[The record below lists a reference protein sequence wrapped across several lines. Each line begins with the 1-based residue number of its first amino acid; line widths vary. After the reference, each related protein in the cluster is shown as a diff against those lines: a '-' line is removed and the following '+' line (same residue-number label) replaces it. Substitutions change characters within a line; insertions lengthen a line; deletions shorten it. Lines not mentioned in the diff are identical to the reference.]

1 VIAGSRCGVRLH
13 LFPEGLTPAP
23 GTATLFLMQAFFD
36 GLLNA
41 SPLLVAC
48 VVFAL
53 VFAEDALF
61 VGFVIP
67 GETAA
72 VVGGVIAGKGGIPLG
87 VMIAVVVSAAI
98 LGDTVGYE
106 IGKHLGPR
114 LMKMR
119 LLERKRPQ
127 LEKAREYLRRR
138 GGPAVLLGRFTAF
151 FRAVMPALAG
161 LSGMPYRRFA
171 LWNITGGTLWGTL
184 FVTLGYAAGNLYE
197 EVARTAGSAAAVVA
211 VSVAVAV
218 LVIWRIR
225 RHRSAATEPP
235 AGLRKPGPR

>member
-1 VIAGSRCGVRLH
+1 
-13 LFPEGLTPAP
+13 
-23 GTATLFLMQAFFD
+23 MQAFFD
-36 GLLNA
+36 GLLHA

-87 VMIAVVVSAAI
+87 VIIAIVVAAAV
-98 LGDTVGYE
+98 LGDTAGYE
-106 IGKHLGPR
+106 IGKHFGPR
-114 LMKMR
+114 LIALR
-119 LLERKRPQ
+119 LFDRKRPQ
-127 LEKAREYLRRR
+127 LERAQEFLKRR

-171 LWNITGGTLWGTL
+171 LWNITGGALWGTL

-197 EVARTAGSAAAVVA
+197 DVARTAGSAAAVVA

-225 RHRSAATEPP
+225 RHRSAAPGQP
-235 AGLRKPGPR
+235 AALKKPGPQ

>member
-1 VIAGSRCGVRLH
+1 
-13 LFPEGLTPAP
+13 
-23 GTATLFLMQAFFD
+23 MQAFFD

-48 VVFAL
+48 VVIAL
-53 VFAEDALF
+53 VFPEGALF
-61 VGFVIP
+61 IGFVIP

-72 VVGGVIAGKGGIPLG
+72 VVGGVIAGKGGVPLP

-114 LMKMR
+114 LISRKVFD
-119 LLERKRPQ
+119 RKRPQ
-127 LEKAREYLRRR
+127 LEKARKFLKRR
-138 GGPAVLLGRFTAF
+138 GGPAVFLGRFTAF

-171 LWNITGGTLWGTL
+171 LWNITGGVLWGNL
-184 FVTLGYAAGNLYE
+184 FVTLGFLAGNLYD
-197 EVARTAGSAAAVVA
+197 EVARTAGSAAAVVVA
-211 VSVAVAV
+211 AVAVAV

-225 RHRSAATEPP
+225 RHRAP
-235 AGLRKPGPR
+235 AER

>member
-1 VIAGSRCGVRLH
+1 
-13 LFPEGLTPAP
+13 
-23 GTATLFLMQAFFD
+23 MQDFFD

-61 VGFVIP
+61 IGFVIP

-72 VVGGVIAGKGGIPLG
+72 VVGGVIAGKGGIPLE
-87 VMIAVVVSAAI
+87 VMIAVVVSAAV

-114 LMKMR
+114 LISR
-119 LLERKRPQ
+119 RIFDGKRPQ
-127 LEKAREYLRRR
+127 LAKAQEFLQRR
-138 GGPAVLLGRFTAF
+138 GGPAVFLGRFTAF

-171 LWNITGGTLWGTL
+171 LWNITGGVLWGTL
-184 FVTLGYAAGNLYE
+184 FVTLGYVAGNLYE
-197 EVARTAGSAAAVVA
+197 QMAHAVGAAATIVA
-211 VSVAVAV
+211 LAVAAAA
-218 LVIWRIR
+218 LVFWRIR
-225 RHRSAATEPP
+225 RNRQKPEKRP
-235 AGLRKPGPR
+235 AGLND

>member
-1 VIAGSRCGVRLH
+1 
-13 LFPEGLTPAP
+13 
-23 GTATLFLMQAFFD
+23 MQAFFD

-41 SPLLVAC
+41 SPVLVAC

-61 VGFVIP
+61 IGFVIP

-72 VVGGVIAGKGGIPLG
+72 VVGGVIAGKGSVPLPA
-87 VMIAVVVSAAI
+87 MIAVVVSAAI

-114 LMKMR
+114 LMSLR
-119 LLERKRPQ
+119 IFDRKRPQ
-127 LEKAREYLRRR
+127 LEKAQDFLQRR
-138 GGPAVLLGRFTAF
+138 GGPAIFLGRFTAF

-171 LWNITGGTLWGTL
+171 LWNITGGVLWGSL
-184 FVTLGYAAGNLYE
+184 FVTLGYLAGNLYD
-197 EVARTAGSAAAVVA
+197 EVAHTAGSAAAIVVA
-211 VSVAVAV
+211 AVAAGV
-218 LVIWRIR
+218 LVTWRIR
-225 RHRSAATEPP
+225 RHRQATDTGSSARPQ
-235 AGLRKPGPR
+235 R